1 LIFRAAFRILAL
13 AVRSEKDLSSD
24 GTAFSGGRQRSFM
37 GKIIA
42 VANQKGGVGKT
53 TTSINLSASLAAA
66 RRRVLLVDMDPQAN
80 ATSGLGFFLSDGE
93 PDLYRV
99 LTRQVQAEAAI
110 RATDLASLKLLPA
123 RPHLAALEV
132 ELVEHVE
139 FGERALQLRETLD
152 PLRESFDFIIIDC
165 PPSLGL
171 LTLNAL
177 TAADSVLIPVQTEYY
192 AMEGLGRLMDTV
204 GLVRQSANPNLEY
217 EGVLLCMTDDRT
229 NLSRQVSEEIR
240 GHLES
245 RVFETTIP
253 RNIRLSESPSHGK
266 PVLLYSVSSKGA
278 QSYLQL
284 AEELIRLNEPE
295 PKKPRNNTP

>member
-1 LIFRAAFRILAL
+1 
-13 AVRSEKDLSSD
+13 
-24 GTAFSGGRQRSFM
+24 M

-66 RRRVLLVDMDPQAN
+66 RRRVLLVDLDPQAN
-80 ATSGLGFFLSDGE
+80 ATSGLGFFLDEGE
-93 PDLYRV
+93 PDIYRV
-99 LTRQVQAEAAI
+99 LTRQVQVDAAL
-110 RATDLASLKLLPA
+110 RATDLATLHLLPA
-123 RPHLAALEV
+123 CPHLAALEV
-132 ELVEHVE
+132 ELVEHME
-139 FGERALQLRETLD
+139 FGERALQLREILA
-152 PLRESFDFIIIDC
+152 PLRERFDFILIDC

-177 TAADSVLIPVQTEYY
+177 TAADSVLIPVQTEYF
-192 AMEGLGRLMDTV
+192 AMEGLGRLMNTI
-204 GLVRQSANPNLEY
+204 GRVRESANPALEY

-229 NLSRQVSEEIR
+229 VLSRQVSEEIR

-266 PVLLYSVSSKGA
+266 PVLIYSVASKGA
-278 QSYLQL
+278 QAYLQL
-284 AEELIRLNEPE
+284 ADELIRLNQSQAGKRED
-295 PKKPRNNTP
+295 